1 MPVLI
6 SGVLKDATG
15 TPVQNCTIQL
25 KACRTSTTVV
35 VNTVASENPDDA
47 GRYSMDVEQGQ
58 YTVTLLVEGYPPSHA
73 GVITVYDDS
82 KPGTLNDFLGAMTED
97 DVRPEALR
105 RFEAMVE
112 EVARQASE
120 ASRNATVAGQAS
132 EQAQTSAGQAAESAT
147 AAVNAVG
154 AAEASATQAASSA
167 ASAESSA
174 GTATTKA
181 GEASASAASADT
193 ARTAAAASAAAA
205 KTSEA
210 NADASR
216 TAAGDSAAAAAAS
229 ATAAQTSAARAGASE
244 TAAKTSETQAASSAG
259 DAGAS
264 ATAAAASEK
273 AAKTSETSARTSE
286 TNAATSASTAAASA
300 TAASSSASEASSH
313 AAASDTSASLAAQ
326 SSTAAGAAATRAEDA
341 AKRAEDIADVISLED
356 ASLTK
361 KGIVKLSSATDSD
374 SEALAATPKAVKD
387 VMSETQTKAPLDSP
401 AFTGTPTTPTPPD
414 DAKGLQTANA
424 EFVRKLIA
432 ALVGSVPES
441 LDTLQELADALG
453 NDPNFATTI
462 VNKLAGKQPLDDTLT
477 ALSGKSVDGLIEYV
491 GLRET
496 INRAG
501 DALQK
506 SQNGADIPDKKQFA
520 RTIGAVTSTSVTFGE
535 SGWFK
540 IATVFMPQATS
551 TAVIKLY
558 GGSGYNVGSF
568 EQAAISELVLRA
580 GNGSPVGITATLW
593 RRSPAAANE
602 IAWIN
607 TSGDSYDIYI
617 NIGRYAYGLIAQYD
631 YTSNAGVILHT
642 SPEFSETK
650 PANAT
655 NGQTYTLFNSLM
667 KPTAS
672 DVGALPITGGRLNG
686 SLGIGTDNALGGN
699 SIVFGDND
707 TGFKW
712 HSDGVLGIYANNAQV
727 GYIDNSGLHMLA
739 DIRTTGTV
747 RAGNVKNIA
756 LTSSNNSTLN
766 AQFHLWGDG
775 NRPTVIELDDDQ
787 GWHLYS
793 QRNPDGSIRFMVNG
807 EIFSTGSIHA
817 GANTIS
823 TDGNIYGSLWGGWLN
838 DWINNTIINRYVQ
851 DVRLGGIEY
860 AQAWNGPGFHDT
872 PGYVITGVTNGN
884 SDELIDG
891 VHRRPLQKLIGG
903 VWYNVA
909 SI

>member
-6 SGVLKDATG
+6 SGVLKDGTG

-97 DVRPEALR
+97 DVRPEALL

-120 ASRNATVAGQAS
+120 ASRNATAAGQAS
-132 EQAQTSAGQAAESAT
+132 EQ
-147 AAVNAVG
+147 
-154 AAEASATQAASSA
+154 
-167 ASAESSA
+167 
-174 GTATTKA
+174 
-181 GEASASAASADT
+181 
-193 ARTAAAASAAAA
+193 
-205 KTSEA
+205 
-210 NADASR
+210 
-216 TAAGDSAAAAAAS
+216 
-229 ATAAQTSAARAGASE
+229 AQTSAARAGASE

-273 AAKTSETSARTSE
+273 AAAASAAAAKISE

-300 TAASSSASEASSH
+300 TAASSSASEASNH

-374 SEALAATPKAVKD
+374 SEALAATPKAVKT
-387 VMSETQTKAPLDSP
+387 VMGEVQTKAPLDSP

-453 NDPNFATTI
+453 NDPNFATT
-462 VNKLAGKQPLDDTLT
+462 VLNKLAGKQPLDDTLT

-496 INRAG
+496 INSAAG
-501 DALQK
+501 AMQK
-506 SQNGADIPDKKQFA
+506 SQNGGDIPDKTRFA

-558 GGSGYNVGSF
+558 GGSGFNVGSF

-593 RRSPAAANE
+593 KRSPNGVLE
-602 IAWIN
+602 CAWIN
-607 TSGDSYDIYI
+607 TSGDNYDIYVRI
-617 NIGRYAYGLIAQYD
+617 NQYAYWLIAQYD
-631 YTSNAGVILHT
+631 YTGNANVTLY
-642 SPEFSETK
+642 SAPEYSETK

-655 NGQTYTLFNSLM
+655 NGQTYTLYNSMM
-667 KPTAS
+667 KPTPD
-672 DVGALPITGGRLNG
+672 DVGALSVNGGRLNG
-686 SLGIGTDNALGGN
+686 PLGIGTDNALGGN
-699 SIVFGDND
+699 SIVLGDND
-707 TGFKW
+707 TGLKQNG
-712 HSDGVLGIYANNAQV
+712 DGILDIFANNQHTVRVAPGEMIVLGAI
-727 GYIDNSGLHMLA
+727 
-739 DIRTTGTV
+739 
-747 RAGNVKNIA
+747 RAGNGKKLS
-756 LTSSNNSTLN
+756 LTSTNNSALN
-766 AQFHLWGDG
+766 AWFNLWGDGG
-775 NRPTVIELDDDQ
+775 NRPTVIELGDDQ

-793 QRNPDGSIRFMVNG
+793 QRNPDGSIQFVVNG
-807 EIFSTGSIHA
+807 QVIPD
-817 GANTIS
+817 NY
-823 TDGNIYGSLWGGWLN
+823 GNFDARYLTSGNVYTKGES
-838 DWINNTIINRYVQ
+838 DNRYVQ
-851 DVRLGGIEY
+851 NIQRGAPVWPGKVDEY
-860 AQAWNGPGFHDT
+860 GPAEAPAGCFLTQARHDPT
-872 PGYVITGVTNGN
+872 TAYGVTFAY
-884 SDELIDG
+884 
-891 VHRRPLQKLIGG
+891 RPLQMWVGNGWRTING
-903 VWYNVA
+903 
-909 SI
+909 

>member
-73 GVITVYDDS
+73 GIITVYDDS

-120 ASRNATVAGQAS
+120 ASRNATAAGQAS
-132 EQAQTSAGQAAESAT
+132 EQAQTSAGQASESAT
-147 AAVNAVG
+147 AAVNAAG
-154 AAEASATQAASSA
+154 AADASATQAASSA

-181 GEASASAASADT
+181 VEASASAASADT

-273 AAKTSETSARTSE
+273 AAAASAAEAKTSE

-300 TAASSSASEASSH
+300 TAASSSASEASTH

-326 SSTAAGAAATRAEDA
+326 SSTAAGAAATRAEEA

-374 SEALAATPKAVKD
+374 SEALAATPKAVHA
-387 VMSETQTKAPLDSP
+387 VMDEVQTKAPLDSP
-401 AFTGTPTTPTPPD
+401 VFTGTPTTPTPPD

-453 NDPNFATTI
+453 NDPSFATT
-462 VNKLAGKQPLDDTLT
+462 VLNKLAGKQPLDDTLT
-477 ALSGKSVDGLIEYV
+477 ALSGKSIDGLIEYV

-496 INRAG
+496 INRAAG
-501 DALQK
+501 AMQK
-506 SQNGADIPDKKQFA
+506 DQNGGDIPDKKQFA

-558 GGSGYNVGSF
+558 GGAGFNVGAF

-593 RRSPAAANE
+593 KRSPNGVLE
-602 IAWIN
+602 CAWIN
-607 TSGDSYDIYI
+607 TSGDNYDIYI
-617 NIGRYAYGLIAQYD
+617 NIGQYAYWLIAQYD
-631 YTSNAGVILHT
+631 YTGNANVTLHSTPEYSSVQPGNST
-642 SPEFSETK
+642 S
-650 PANAT
+650 
-655 NGQTYTLFNSLM
+655 GQTYTLYNSLM
-667 KPTAS
+667 KPTPD
-672 DVGALPITGGRLNG
+672 DVGALSVNGGRLNG
-686 SLGIGTDNALGGN
+686 PLSIGTDNALGGN
-699 SIVFGDND
+699 SIVLGDND
-707 TGFKW
+707 TGLKQNG
-712 HSDGVLGIYANNAQV
+712 DGILDVFANSQHTVRIAPGEMIVLGAI
-727 GYIDNSGLHMLA
+727 
-739 DIRTTGTV
+739 
-747 RAGNVKNIA
+747 RAGNGKKLS
-756 LTSSNNSTLN
+756 LTSTNNSALN
-766 AQFHLWGDG
+766 AGFNLWGDGG
-775 NRPTVIELDDDQ
+775 NRPTVIELGDDQ

-793 QRNPDGSIRFMVNG
+793 QRNTDGSIQFVVNG
-807 EIFSTGSIHA
+807 QVIPD
-817 GANTIS
+817 NY
-823 TDGNIYGSLWGGWLN
+823 GNFDARYLASGNVYTKGES
-838 DWINNTIINRYVQ
+838 DNRYVQ
-851 DVRLGGIEY
+851 NIQRGAPVWPGKVDEY
-860 AQAWNGPGFHDT
+860 GPAEAPAGCFLTQARHDPT
-872 PGYVITGVTNGN
+872 TAYGVTFAY
-884 SDELIDG
+884 
-891 VHRRPLQKLIGG
+891 RPLQMWVGNGWRTING
-903 VWYNVA
+903 
-909 SI
+909 